1 MLCFHGGSVVKNQP
15 ASAGDIDSI
24 PGPGRSFG
32 EGDDNPLWYSC
43 LGDPMD
49 RGAWRATAYGVIKSL
64 A

>member
-1 MLCFHGGSVVKNQP
+1 MVKNQP

-32 EGDDNPLWYSC
+32 EGDDNPLWYSF
-43 LGDPMD
+43 LGIPMD